1 MGNKFGIFFSVLSR
15 ARWINFFSP
24 THHTHI
30 DAHDRIIIAKRGV
43 KWAKKDPKYYV
54 KYKNFTSCLEAQ
66 KPLWQN
72 YVDTCRNTKNVEESA
87 TSLESITNVRNKILQ
102 ELSCEPKV
110 GKAWECRKAES
121 SDLYVPRWP

>member
-1 MGNKFGIFFSVLSR
+1 MLGVMCLVGAGVYAMFLPKIHAAASKYVDGGSENRIAQR
-15 ARWINFFSP
+15 AAEYAEK
-24 THHTHI
+24 
-30 DAHDRIIIAKRGV
+30 DAQYDVQYQK
-43 KWAKKDPKYYV
+43 
-54 KYKNFTSCLEAQ
+54 FTSCLEAQ

-102 ELSCEPKV
+102 ELSCELKV